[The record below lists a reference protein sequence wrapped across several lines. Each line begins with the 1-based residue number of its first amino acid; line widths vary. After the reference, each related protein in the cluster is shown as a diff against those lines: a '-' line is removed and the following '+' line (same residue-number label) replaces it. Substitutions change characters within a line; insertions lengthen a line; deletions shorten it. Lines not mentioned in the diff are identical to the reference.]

1 MEKSLVC
8 LSALKMAMKMVQQTE
23 MSLVQLTE
31 NDLEQ
36 PTVMLKA
43 MSLVCSSD
51 VRMEMQMA
59 LKMASG

>member
-36 PTVMLKA
+36 PTVMLTA
-43 MSLVCSSD
+43 MNLGCSSA
-51 VRMEMQMA
+51 VQMA
-59 LKMASG
+59 M